1 MKKKLFL
8 SLLIS
13 LECGANIPCQ
23 YDSVCDF
30 HSGIAIVK
38 QNGKFGAINTSGTL
52 VIPIEFDELYDFNS
66 AGNVVFGKKESKDR
80 ILYGIMSNK
89 GTQILPP
96 TFDCISSF
104 INHHAIVCKDG
115 KYGVVDSLGVIRIP
129 VQFDRIVPYSLRDTD
144 KSGLV
149 AAVSNGK
156 TGFVDINTGMV
167 SIPFI
172 YDDDPVGIVRFS
184 EGFCA
189 LKKDGEYVCID
200 MTGNE
205 CIRAGWKYIS
215 EFNNGTATATKE
227 SNTYVIDTGG
237 NEITNLGNVRQLISD
252 GRILL
257 AYYGDSRW
265 KVFDNYGTELS
276 QIKCQSL
283 SFWEQKNLLVVRK
296 KNLLKKQVVFITDIY
311 GQPICRTVFQ
321 ELGIGSDENCP
332 VKKHGKW
339 GVFSIND
346 KKVTVPCS
354 YEDIWYFKNG
364 LAHVQKNGRH
374 GFIDNR
380 GKEVIPFNYE
390 DAHDMS
396 EGLAAVK
403 QNGKWG
409 FVYPSACL

>member
-1 MKKKLFL
+1 MKKRLFILAFFAAVL
-8 SLLIS
+8 SSAHAQPEIKAYGSMPRKGTVIHGVVRDSEGPARAVEVFEVNKEKEVVAYTYSDKNGHFS
-13 LECGANIPCQ
+13 LELVNRE
-23 YDSVCDF
+23 
-30 HSGIAIVK
+30 
-38 QNGKFGAINTSGTL
+38 NGKFGAINTSGTL

-96 TFDCISSF
+96 TFDFISSF
-104 INHHAIVCKDG
+104 INHHAVVCKDG

-129 VQFDRIVPYSLRDTD
+129 VQFDRIVPYSLHDTD

-215 EFNNGTATATKE
+215 EFNNGTATATKG

-237 NEITNLGNVRQLISD
+237 NEITNLGNVRLLISD

-265 KVFDNYGTELS
+265 KVFDNYGIELS

-339 GVFSIND
+339 GGRRIHC
-346 KKVTVPCS
+346 VT
-354 YEDIWYFKNG
+354 
-364 LAHVQKNGRH
+364 A
-374 GFIDNR
+374 
-380 GKEVIPFNYE
+380 
-390 DAHDMS
+390 
-396 EGLAAVK
+396 
-403 QNGKWG
+403 
-409 FVYPSACL
+409 